1 MQLLAWVAAPTS
13 GPYTSSCLCCRTC
26 VWGPGP
32 ELQLNSCLVHHRA
45 SETCCSSAL
54 GWAQVG
60 LKQKPLS
67 WEVSAEG
74 LGLGQQSGRE
84 SQQHPWPSS
93 RASGCSAL
101 ICVIWFFFSF
111 VELTVGLSVQ
121 YSLF

>member
-45 SETCCSSAL
+45 SETCCSFAL

-74 LGLGQQSGRE
+74 LGLGQQSEGV
-84 SQQHPWPSS
+84 SHSS
-93 RASGCSAL
+93 IPGPAAELQGAVLSS
-101 ICVIWFFFSF
+101 VSFVFFF
-111 VELTVGLSVQ
+111 LLSN
-121 YSLF
+121 